1 MEYVCNNP
9 ECPECGK
16 KEYFSSETYKY
27 RSGRLVGEHSQCPK
41 CGVEREEINPNKN
54 VPLSEKNIGI
64 GLFAGMSKEQ
74 KQEVL
79 KKRSHEHFKRNVEER
94 KEGLMSRA
102 INEMR
107 NMNKR

>member
-1 MEYVCNNP
+1 MEYICNNQQ
-9 ECPECGK
+9 CPNYGK
-16 KEYFSSETYKY
+16 KEHLSSETYKY
-27 RSGRLVGEHSQCPK
+27 RDGRLVGEHSQCPK

-54 VPLSEKNIGI
+54 VPPSKKNIGI

-79 KKRSHEHFKRNVEER
+79 KKRSHEHFKKNVEER
-94 KEGLMSRA
+94 KEGLMNRA
-102 INEMR
+102 ISEML

>member
-1 MEYVCNNP
+1 MEYICNNP
-9 ECPECGK
+9 KCPNYGK
-16 KEYFSSETYKY
+16 KEQLSSETYKY
-27 RSGRLVGEHSQCPK
+27 RDGRLVGEHIQCPE
-41 CGVEREEINPNKN
+41 CGVEREEVNPNKDI
-54 VPLSEKNIGI
+54 PLSEKNIGI

-79 KKRSHEHFKRNVEER
+79 KKRSHEHFKKNVEER

>member
-1 MEYVCNNP
+1 
-9 ECPECGK
+9 
-16 KEYFSSETYKY
+16 
-27 RSGRLVGEHSQCPK
+27 
-41 CGVEREEINPNKN
+41 
-54 VPLSEKNIGI
+54 
-64 GLFAGMSKEQ
+64 MSKER

-79 KKRSHEHFKRNVEER
+79 KKRSHEHFKKNIEER

>member
-1 MEYVCNNP
+1 MEYICNNP
-9 ECPECGK
+9 KCPNYRK

-27 RSGRLVGEHSQCPK
+27 RDGRLVGEHIQCPE
-41 CGVEREEINPNKN
+41 CGAEREEVNPNKDI
-54 VPLSEKNIGI
+54 PLSEKNIGI

-94 KEGLMSRA
+94 KEELMSRA

>member
-1 MEYVCNNP
+1 MEYICNNP
-9 ECPECGK
+9 ECPNYGK
-16 KEYFSSETYKY
+16 RENLSSEVYKY
-27 RSGRLVGEHSQCPK
+27 RSGRLVGEHAQCSK
-41 CGVEREEINPNKN
+41 CGIEREEINPNKDI
-54 VPLSEKNIGI
+54 PLSEKNVGI
-64 GLFAGMSKEQ
+64 GLFAGMSREQ

-94 KEGLMSRA
+94 KEGLMNRA

>member
-1 MEYVCNNP
+1 MEYICNNP
-9 ECPECGK
+9 ECPNYGK
-16 KEYFSSETYKY
+16 KEYFSSEIYKFH
-27 RSGRLVGEHSQCPK
+27 GERLVGEHIQCPE
-41 CGVEREEINPNKN
+41 CGVEREEVNLNKD

-64 GLFAGMSKEQ
+64 CLFAGMSKEQ

-79 KKRSHEHFKRNVEER
+79 KKRSHEHFKKNVEER

>member
-1 MEYVCNNP
+1 MEYICKNP
-9 ECPECGK
+9 KCPNYEK

-27 RSGRLVGEHSQCPK
+27 HDGRLLGEHIQCSE
-41 CGVEREEINPNKN
+41 CGVEREEVNLNEGIS
-54 VPLSEKNIGI
+54 LSDKNIGI
-64 GLFAGMSKEQ
+64 GLFAGMSKER

-79 KKRSHEHFKRNVEER
+79 KKRSHEHFKKNVEER
-94 KEGLMSRA
+94 KEGLMSQA